1 MCYCCALLLSFHSF
15 IFPASLL
22 LMLTTVLCCCL
33 SSTCRLNKM
42 LIFPTRF
49 FIFSFIRCCFFR
61 VLFVAIHTPTQ
72 TVLLVS
78 LDFTS
83 RHLLMYKKKRKGER
97 KSKAFFIIK
106 SFVIRT
112 RLANIWTWEKWKY
125 FNNKMTV
132 NIICCARQLNHNFIT
147 ANKKKRRKKAT
158 KVDNQ
163 GTTQNEWTR
172 EKTTIQKKLWPH
184 HRCRARANW
193 RFQR

>member
-1 MCYCCALLLSFHSF
+1 MTFSAVCAFSALTRNERPLCLAFFSIPFCRRFRLFFFSLWHISSSAKLKRHKIEIAMCYCCALLLSFHSF

-22 LMLTTVLCCCL
+22 LMLTTVLYCCL

-83 RHLLMYKKKRKGER
+83 RHLLMYKKRGKER
-97 KSKAFFIIK
+97 E
-106 SFVIRT
+106 
-112 RLANIWTWEKWKY
+112 NP
-125 FNNKMTV
+125 
-132 NIICCARQLNHNFIT
+132 
-147 ANKKKRRKKAT
+147 
-158 KVDNQ
+158 
-163 GTTQNEWTR
+163 
-172 EKTTIQKKLWPH
+172 KL
-184 HRCRARANW
+184 
-193 RFQR
+193 FSS